1 MPERKPIYG
10 KIFLWVSI
18 AASFLVLTEIIMQ
31 SFGKSI
37 CFSEGCR
44 VTAQSARFG
53 DFSILLSGLLL
64 FSLLAILS
72 FVNRQGHAPVE
83 RLIRF
88 ILIVALAGEG
98 FFMGYLTFRIHTVC
112 IFCVIVCGL
121 LITLAFLR
129 LLAGEKEVLTGFAAL
144 LVVFSLQYLILPA
157 GVTVNL
163 PVKDR
168 LILFYSK
175 DCEQCEEI
183 IQEIEEKKIAVTLQP
198 VKEVS
203 GFLKNM
209 GIVHVPTLLVNDPY
223 QKIFLT
229 GKEAIRRY
237 LLACLAAK
245 KPENHSPAGDTAL
258 TPDIDSQ
265 SGLLNPPNGL
275 APDEGMCKQGEN
287 CK

>member
-1 MPERKPIYG
+1 M
-10 KIFLWVSI
+10 
-18 AASFLVLTEIIMQ
+18 EIILK

-44 VTAQSARFG
+44 MTAQYSRFG

-64 FSLLAILS
+64 FSLLAVLTLVS
-72 FVNRQGHAPVE
+72 RHGRAPVA
-83 RLIRF
+83 RLIPF

-98 FFMGYLTFRIHTVC
+98 FFMGYLAFQIHTVC
-112 IFCVIVCGL
+112 IFCIIVFGL
-121 LITLAFLR
+121 LMTLSVLR
-129 LLAGEKEVLTGFAAL
+129 LLAGEKEVIAGFAAL

-175 DCEQCEEI
+175 DCGQCEMV
-183 IQEIEEKKIAVTLQP
+183 IQEMEEKKIAITLLP
-198 VKEVS
+198 ANKVA

-209 GIVHVPTLLVNDPY
+209 GIEHVPTLLVKDPY
-223 QKIFLT
+223 QKVFLT
-229 GKEAIRRY
+229 GNDAIHRY
-237 LLACLAAK
+237 LLALAAK
-245 KPENHSPAGDTAL
+245 KPGNNPPAGDTAL
-258 TPDIDSQ
+258 PPDIDNQ

-275 APDEGMCKQGEN
+275 ASEEGMCKQGED
-287 CK
+287 

>member
-1 MPERKPIYG
+1 MTERKRIYG
-10 KIFLWVSI
+10 KIFLWVSM
-18 AASFLVLTEIIMQ
+18 ASALLVLTEIIMQ

-72 FVNRQGHAPVE
+72 LVSRYDHGPVE

-98 FFMGYLTFRIHTVC
+98 FFMGYLAFRIHTLC

-121 LITLAFLR
+121 LMTLSILR
-129 LLAGEKEVLTGFAAL
+129 LWAGEKEVIAGFAAL
-144 LVVFSLQYLILPA
+144 LAVFSLQYLILPA
-157 GVTVNL
+157 GVTLNL
-163 PVKDR
+163 PVNDR

-175 DCEQCEEI
+175 DCKQCEMVI
-183 IQEIEEKKIAVTLQP
+183 KEIEEKKIAVTLLP
-198 VKEVS
+198 ANEVS
-203 GFLKNM
+203 GFLRNM
-209 GIVHVPTLLVNDPY
+209 GIEHVPTLLVNDPY
-223 QKIFLT
+223 HKVFLT
-229 GKEAIRRY
+229 GRDAIRRY
-237 LLACLAAK
+237 LLTRLK
-245 KPENHSPAGDTAL
+245 EGNPPAGEAML
-258 TPDIDSQ
+258 TPDIDEQ

-275 APDEGMCKQGEN
+275 ASDEGMCKQGEN